1 MLLFVNM
8 VLIYINMDD
17 EDFTIEDGQTEPEIE
32 PTELMTREQFLEYQG
47 LKHDVKKDLLWA
59 YRALGAKD
67 LKPEDAPSP
76 GAWFIYATTTDSDLA
91 KKSFIT
97 GPLTKLLPSKSEM
110 EKDDRAEDGRKI
122 FNLIERLL
130 REPDAD
136 AAVLSDVEK
145 RAVKDGTRKLTLSA
159 TGS

>member
-1 MLLFVNM
+1 
-8 VLIYINMDD
+8 MDD
-17 EDFTIEDGQTEPEIE
+17 EEKLIGEDELDLEIE
-32 PTELMTREQFLEYQG
+32 PTELMTREQFLEYDQ
-47 LKHDVKKDLLWA
+47 LEHDVKKDLLWA

-76 GAWFIYATTTDSDLA
+76 GAWFIYATTKDSDLA

-97 GPLTKLLPSKSEM
+97 GPLTKLWPSMSEM
-110 EKDDRAEDGRKI
+110 EKNDRAEDERKI

-130 REPDAD
+130 REPDAY

-145 RAVKDGTRKLTLSA
+145 RAVKDGTRKLALSP